1 MRDRFPWKTA
11 LIALGALVLFVGGLS
26 IVVINIARSRV
37 RPPENGE
44 IVFMTATPP
53 PTRTLRPLEPT
64 PTGALSPK
72 EPDSVVGV
80 VRSYDPGG
88 LIIVIVPTEGEADQ
102 VIVPENIEV
111 LWLSGGR
118 ASPREIVPGQTL
130 YAEGELDPLVRLVAQ
145 RIVIVEDAPART
157 PTPMRTNTPAPTAA
171 ASSDIPLQAWQGA
184 YYANKELAGQPRVTR
199 LDRVL
204 SFEWGLGSPHADIP
218 NDGFSARWRGRW
230 PFEKGLY
237 TFAARS
243 DDGIRVYLDGAL
255 ILDNWRDQEAVPA
268 RVELYVEA
276 GEHLIQV
283 EYYENGGDAAVSLGW
298 ELQGLYP
305 A

>member
-230 PFEKGLY
+230 PFE
-237 TFAARS
+237 
-243 DDGIRVYLDGAL
+243 
-255 ILDNWRDQEAVPA
+255 
-268 RVELYVEA
+268 
-276 GEHLIQV
+276 
-283 EYYENGGDAAVSLGW
+283 
-298 ELQGLYP
+298 
-305 A
+305 